1 MSPNRT
7 GRGHPPR
14 VGGTESKGTI
24 QKGVKVSKETW
35 ALLTTKYGR
44 NFSFSDYVRKL
55 IDADLKTT
63 N

>member
-35 ALLTTKYGR
+35 ALLTTK
-44 NFSFSDYVRKL
+44 
-55 IDADLKTT
+55 
-63 N
+63 